1 VPNALGSKQLDKVG
15 FFSPRHPRQRNTQIQ
30 TDQAGLL
37 RHRQL
42 QQIGVSDVIGAQQ
55 LGPVQR
61 ISLQGVDVIGP
72 TRWCQRREYIQRLG
86 LNSF

>member
-1 VPNALGSKQLDKVG
+1 VPNAFSSKQLDKVG
-15 FFSPRHPRQRNTQIQ
+15 FFSPHHPRQRNTQIQ

-37 RHRQL
+37 RQRQL
-42 QQIGVSDVIGAQQ
+42 KQIGFSDVSGAKQ

-61 ISLQGVDVIGP
+61 IRLQGFDVIGP
-72 TRWCQRREYIQRLG
+72 ARWCQRREYIQRLG